1 MRSIPSKG
9 FKVLFVDTRNIY
21 KFVLI
26 DINVL
31 AVVWTN
37 IHGARVNQS
46 EYKFDLSFVYNSSLY
61 ISYFGEKLS

>member
-1 MRSIPSKG
+1 M
-9 FKVLFVDTRNIY
+9 DTRNID

-26 DINVL
+26 DINVV

-61 ISYFGEKLS
+61 ISYFVEKLL